1 MRSIAYALV
10 VIGGLLAAVL
20 GFSCGEAPPPPEGLG
35 TIRLATTTSTENSGL
50 LDKLLPPFEARFG
63 AEVHVISVGTG
74 RALAL
79 ARNGD
84 ADVVLV
90 HAPAAETAFVEA
102 GHGAGR
108 RAVMV
113 NDFVLLGP
121 AEDPAGA
128 AKAESAADALAAV
141 AKAGATFASRG
152 DDSGTHKK
160 ERALWAEAGIQPAGA
175 WYLEVGQG
183 MGATLLL
190 ADEKR
195 AYCLSD
201 RGTYLAMRD
210 KIHLAVRFEG
220 TPVLRNPY
228 SIIAVNPARH
238 PDVNYAGAMA
248 LIGWVTSPEG
258 QAIIGGFR
266 VGGQVLFHPTAV
278 PDAATGPAAKGT
290 SPQAAPPL
298 AAPDAP

>member
-1 MRSIAYALV
+1 MRRMAYTALV
-10 VIGGLLAAVL
+10 LGGLLAAHL
-20 GFSCGEAPPPPEGLG
+20 TPSCDEAPVPEPSGLG
-35 TIRLATTTSTENSGL
+35 TLRLATTTSTENSGL
-50 LDKLLPPFEARFG
+50 LDRLLPPFEARFG
-63 AEVHVISVGTG
+63 AEVRVVPVGTG

-79 ARNGD
+79 GRNGD
-84 ADVVLV
+84 ADVLLV
-90 HAPAAETAFVEA
+90 HAPAAEAAFIEA
-102 GHGAGR
+102 GYGVNR

-113 NDFVLLGP
+113 NDFLLLGP
-121 AEDPAGA
+121 AADPAGV
-128 AKAESAADALAAV
+128 AETDSAADALAAV
-141 AKAGATFASRG
+141 ARAEAPFVSRG

-160 ERALWAEAGIQPAGA
+160 ERALWAEAGIEPAGP

-210 KIHLAVRFEG
+210 KIDLEVRFEG
-220 TPVLRNPY
+220 DPVLRNPY

-248 LIGWVTSPEG
+248 LVGWVTSPRGQRLIGDFQVDGEG
-258 QAIIGGFR
+258 
-266 VGGQVLFHPTAV
+266 LFQPTAV
-278 PDAATGPAAKGT
+278 PDAAPT
-290 SPQAAPPL
+290 
-298 AAPDAP
+298 DAPKASPDTP

>member
-1 MRSIAYALV
+1 MRHLTC
-10 VIGGLLAAVL
+10 GLLGMATLAVACL
-20 GFSCGEAPPPPEGLG
+20 AVSCGEAPPPETPGLG

-50 LDKLLPPFEARFG
+50 LERLLPPFEARFG
-63 AEVHVISVGTG
+63 AEVHVIAVGTG

-79 ARNGD
+79 ARRGD
-84 ADVVLV
+84 ADVLLV
-90 HAPAAETAFVEA
+90 HAPSAEEAFVET
-102 GHGAGR
+102 GCGVNR
-108 RAVMV
+108 RAVMA

-121 AEDPAGA
+121 AADPAGA
-128 AKAESAADALAAV
+128 AKADSAPAALAAV
-141 AKAGATFASRG
+141 ARAEARFASRG
-152 DDSGTHKK
+152 DDSGTHNK
-160 ERALWAEAGIQPAGA
+160 ERALWAEAGHQPAGA
-175 WYLEVGQG
+175 WYMEVGQG

-210 KIHLAVRFEG
+210 TIDLAVRFEG
-220 TPVLRNPY
+220 APVLRNPY

-248 LIGWVTSPEG
+248 LIGWVTSPRG
-258 QAIIGGFR
+258 QAIIGGFQ
-266 VGGQVLFHPTAV
+266 VGDEVLFHPTAV
-278 PDAATGPAAKGT
+278 PDAAPRAAPGAALEPAAK
-290 SPQAAPPL
+290 

>member
-1 MRSIAYALV
+1 MKPVARVMLV
-10 VIGGLLAAVL
+10 VAGLWVACLAP
-20 GFSCGEAPPPPEGLG
+20 SCEEAPRPEPPGLG

-50 LDKLLPPFEARFG
+50 LARLLPPFERRFG
-63 AEVHVISVGTG
+63 TKVHVIAVGTG

-79 ARNGD
+79 GRNGD

-90 HAPAAETAFVEA
+90 HAPDAEKAFLDA
-102 GHGAGR
+102 GHGVNR

-121 AEDPAGA
+121 AADPARA
-128 AKAESAADALAAV
+128 AAAESAAKALAAV
-141 AKAGATFASRG
+141 AGARATFASRG

-160 ERALWAEAGIQPAGA
+160 ERALWAAAAVQPAGA
-175 WYLEVGQG
+175 SYLEVGQG

-201 RGTYLAMRD
+201 RGTYLAMRGKVD
-210 KIHLAVRFEG
+210 LTVLFEG
-220 TPVLRNPY
+220 DPILRNPY

-238 PDVNYAGAMA
+238 PEVNYAGAMA
-248 LIGWVTSPEG
+248 LVGWITSPQG
-258 QAIIGGFR
+258 QAIIGAFR
-266 VGGQVLFHPTAV
+266 AGGQVLFHPTAV
-278 PDAATGPAAKGT
+278 PGAASDPLR
-290 SPQAAPPL
+290 PDPP
-298 AAPDAP
+298 